1 MIRRGMKGAVA
12 AALTA
17 SGWHRLL
24 GRLAGVRPHVLVLG
38 YHRVVEDFDRASR
51 HAIPAMLVS
60 RVMLERHLSWVARTH
75 TFVTLD
81 EAARALTADQP
92 PARPLAALTF
102 DDGYADVHDV
112 ALPLLDRMGIP
123 ATVFVVTDLVGT
135 DAVLAHDVLYAL
147 LREGLGRG
155 IAPGDLLDH
164 INRSMGFPSVETAR
178 AILGRNP
185 LAATRAALT
194 TMPLRQITRLVG
206 ALVEAFGPPDL
217 GPDSPYL
224 LTWEMVARL
233 RAAGH
238 GIGSHTRSHPFL
250 TGEAPEQIAEEAGG
264 SRAALQLRLGSS
276 VRHFAYPDGRFTRG
290 IVDAVAAAGYDYAW
304 TVCSHRDARRPELA
318 LPRRLLWE
326 KSCLGPRGT
335 FSGAVMDC
343 CAAGAFDLLSRC
355 QMAHAVAGP

>member
-1 MIRRGMKGAVA
+1 MIRRGMKGALA

-17 SGWHRLL
+17 SGGHRLL
-24 GRLAGVRPHVLVLG
+24 GRLAGVRSPVLVLG

-60 RVMLERHLSWVARTH
+60 RAMLERHLSWVSRTH

-81 EAARALTADQP
+81 EAARAMTSDEA

-123 ATVFVVTDLVGT
+123 ATVFVVTDLVGS
-135 DAVLAHDVLYAL
+135 DALLAHDVLYVL
-147 LREGLGRG
+147 LRDGLGRG
-155 IAPGDLLDH
+155 VAPGDLLDH
-164 INRSMGFPSVETAR
+164 INRGMGFPSVAMAR
-178 AILGRNP
+178 ALLKGDP

-206 ALVEAFGPPDL
+206 SLVEAFGPPDL
-217 GPDSPYL
+217 GPVAPRL

-233 RAAGH
+233 QAAGH

-250 TGEAPEQIAEEAGG
+250 TGEAAEQVAEEAGG
-264 SRAALQLRLGSS
+264 SRAALRRRLGSS

-290 IVDAVAAAGYDYAW
+290 IVDAVATAGYDYAW
-304 TVCSHRDARRPELA
+304 GVCSHQDTRRPELS

-326 KSCLGPRGT
+326 RSCLGPRGT

-343 CAAGAFDLLSRC
+343 CAAGAFDLLSPC
-355 QMAHAVAGP
+355 QLAHAAVAP